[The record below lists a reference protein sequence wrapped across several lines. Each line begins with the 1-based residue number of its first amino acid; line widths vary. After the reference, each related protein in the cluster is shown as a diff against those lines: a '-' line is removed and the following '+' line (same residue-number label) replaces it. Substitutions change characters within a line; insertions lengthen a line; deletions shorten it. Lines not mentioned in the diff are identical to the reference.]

1 MKNEKK
7 LNVSIDIGGTHSRL
21 QCEIVCDEKII
32 SRSIEYICNIA
43 DKDSLKRFIKE
54 SISDFSPELQPSNC
68 VIGFAGALIDRRKVS
83 LTNWK
88 NRPTIYFED
97 LIDWEFPEK
106 STLMVNDMELAAY
119 GILDMDDKK
128 LIPSKQCYILYEP
141 EKASVNHLKNKLV
154 IAPGTGF
161 GTSSIVKV
169 RTRSG
174 EIISNVIS
182 SEVQHIQIPYFD
194 ERHEKIIDIILANM
208 ESRSFLSYED
218 FVSGKGLEDT
228 YNALLQIEGK
238 EANGKTAE
246 DIAGEAVKNSDP
258 IATEALDIFYR
269 CAGRLVQAMCLVI
282 QPFGGVFLCGASTI
296 NNSSFI
302 SQSSFIKEL
311 HNSPVRKQLLIQ
323 FPVYIVTKPDINIAG
338 GLWACRN
345 NFKLKFDK

>member
-21 QCEIVCDEKII
+21 QCEVVCDDKII
-32 SRSIEYICNIA
+32 SRSVEYIRNIR

-54 SISDFSPELQPSNC
+54 SISDNTTELQPSNC
-68 VIGFAGALIDRRKVS
+68 IIGFAGAVIDRRKVS

-97 LIDWEFPEK
+97 LVDWGFSEK

-141 EKASVNHLKNKLV
+141 EKVSANHFKNKLV

-161 GTSSIVKV
+161 GTSSIVEIK
-169 RTRSG
+169 THSE

-182 SEVQHIQIPYFD
+182 SEVQHIQIPSFD
-194 ERHEKIIDIILANM
+194 EKHRKIIDIILTGKNN
-208 ESRSFLSYED
+208 RNFLSYED

-228 YNALLQIEGK
+228 YNALLQIEGR
-238 EANGKTAE
+238 ETNGKTAKQ
-246 DIAGEAVKNSDP
+246 IAVDAVKNSDP
-258 IATEALDIFYR
+258 LAKEALDIFYR

-282 QPFGGVFLCGASTI
+282 QPYGGVFLCGASTI

-302 SQSSFIKEL
+302 SQSGFIKEL
-311 HNSPVRKQLLIQ
+311 LNSPVRKQLLIR

-345 NFKLKFDK
+345 KL

>member
-7 LNVSIDIGGTHSRL
+7 LNVSIDIGGTNSRL
-21 QCEIVCDEKII
+21 QCEIVCDDKIT
-32 SRSIEYICNIA
+32 SQSIEYIRNIG
-43 DKDSLKRFIKE
+43 DKDLLKRFIKE
-54 SISDFSPELQPSNC
+54 SISDFTAEMQPSNC
-68 VIGFAGALIDRRKVS
+68 VIGFAGAVIDRRKVS

-97 LIDWEFPEK
+97 LVDWGFPEK

-141 EKASVNHLKNKLV
+141 EKVSANHFKNKLV

-161 GTSSIVKV
+161 GTSSIVEIK
-169 RTRSG
+169 TRSE
-174 EIISNVIS
+174 EIISKVIS
-182 SEVQHIQIPYFD
+182 SEVQHIQIPSFD
-194 ERHEKIIDIILANM
+194 EKHRKIIDIILAKMVN
-208 ESRSFLSYED
+208 RSFLSYED

-238 EANGKTAE
+238 ETNGKSAE
-246 DIAGEAVKNSDP
+246 DIAEGAVKNSDP
-258 IATEALDIFYR
+258 LAKEALDIFYR

-282 QPFGGVFLCGASTI
+282 QPYEGVFLCGASTI

-302 SQSSFIKEL
+302 SRSGFIKEL
-311 HNSPVRKQLLIQ
+311 LLVR
-323 FPVYIVTKPDINIAG
+323 
-338 GLWACRN
+338 
-345 NFKLKFDK
+345 

>member
-21 QCEIVCDEKII
+21 RCEIVCDNKIT
-32 SRSIEYICNIA
+32 SNSIEYIRNIA
-43 DKDSLKRFIKE
+43 DKDSLKRFIRE

-68 VIGFAGALIDRRKVS
+68 VVGFAGAVIDRRKVS

-88 NRPTIYFED
+88 NRSTIYFED
-97 LIDWEFPEK
+97 LVDWGFAEK

-128 LIPSKQCYILYEP
+128 LIPSEQCYVLYEP
-141 EKASVNHLKNKLV
+141 EKVSANHFKNKLV

-182 SEVQHIQIPYFD
+182 SEVQHIQVPNFD
-194 ERHEKIIDIILANM
+194 ERHKKIIDIILAKM
-208 ESRSFLSYED
+208 ENKSFLSYED
-218 FVSGKGLEDT
+218 FVSGKGLEDV

-238 EANGKTAE
+238 ENNEKKAE
-246 DIAGEAVKNSDP
+246 DIAGDAVKNSDP
-258 IATEALDIFYR
+258 ITKEALDIFYR
-269 CAGRLVQAMCLVI
+269 CAGRLVQAMCLII
-282 QPFGGVFLCGASTI
+282 QPYGGVFLCGASTI

-302 SQSSFIKEL
+302 FQSGFIKEL
-311 HNSPVRKQLLIQ
+311 LNSPVRKQLLIQ

-345 NFKLKFDK
+345 IL

>member
-21 QCEIVCDEKII
+21 RCEIVCEDKII
-32 SRSIEYICNIA
+32 SRSIEYILNID

-68 VIGFAGALIDRRKVS
+68 VIGFAGAVINRRKVS

-88 NRPTIYFED
+88 DRPTIFFED
-97 LIDWEFPEK
+97 LADWGFPEK

-119 GILDMDDKK
+119 GILDLDEKK
-128 LIPSKQCYILYEP
+128 LVPSKQCYILYEP
-141 EKASVNHLKNKLV
+141 EKASVNHLRNKLV

-161 GTSSIVKV
+161 GTSSIVEVK
-169 RTRSG
+169 TRSE

-182 SEVQHIQIPYFD
+182 SEVQHIQIPSFD
-194 ERHEKIIDIILANM
+194 EKHNKIIDIILAKM
-208 ESRSFLSYED
+208 ENRSFLSYED

-228 YNALLQIEGK
+228 YNALMQIEGK
-238 EANGKTAE
+238 ETNGKKAE
-246 DIAGEAVKNSDP
+246 DIAGDVVKKSDP
-258 IATEALDIFYR
+258 LAKESLDIFYR

-282 QPFGGVFLCGASTI
+282 QPYGGVFLCGASTI
-296 NNSSFI
+296 NNSLFI
-302 SQSSFIKEL
+302 SQSGFIKEL

-345 NFKLKFDK
+345 IL